1 MATPQIHLRSI
12 SLPTRL
18 NPTNV
23 EVELQKLK
31 SAFPKAVP
39 ILSCEA
45 IQSGLVNLAKL
56 YNSVEELTRSSSHHQ
71 DAAKS
76 MEDSLIDGSI
86 ELLDSCSSIRELF
99 QMIKEN
105 VQSLQSA
112 FRRKGLDSGIQS
124 DVATYVCFRKKMNK
138 CVAKTLKT
146 LKNLEQH
153 KNIGSNDQNDN
164 FNRVLREV
172 SGITIAIF
180 KGILGF
186 LSCPIMTK
194 TGGWSFVSKMM
205 ITKSMDY
212 SVVNEVGCVD
222 FELNSKAIDVQMVQK
237 RLQNLESCIEG
248 IEGGLERLFRQMV
261 QCRVTLL
268 NILTDL

>member
-1 MATPQIHLRSI
+1 MATPQIHVRSI
-12 SLPTRL
+12 SLPTSL
-18 NPTNV
+18 HPTNV

-39 ILSCEA
+39 ILSSEA
-45 IQSGLVNLAKL
+45 IQSGLVSLAKL
-56 YNSVEELTRSSSHHQ
+56 YNSVEEITRSSSHNQ

-76 MEDSLIDGSI
+76 MKMYNPSNQ
-86 ELLDSCSSIRELF
+86 LF
-99 QMIKEN
+99 VEIAWIPVSNQM
-105 VQSLQSA
+105 SP
-112 FRRKGLDSGIQS
+112 R
-124 DVATYVCFRKKMNK
+124 M
-138 CVAKTLKT
+138 
-146 LKNLEQH
+146 
-153 KNIGSNDQNDN
+153 
-164 FNRVLREV
+164 VLREV

-186 LSCPIMTK
+186 LSCPIMAK

-222 FELNSKAIDVQMVQK
+222 FALNSKAIDVQMVQK
-237 RLQNLESCIEG
+237 RLQNLDACVEG
-248 IEGGLERLFRQMV
+248 IEEGLERLFRQLV